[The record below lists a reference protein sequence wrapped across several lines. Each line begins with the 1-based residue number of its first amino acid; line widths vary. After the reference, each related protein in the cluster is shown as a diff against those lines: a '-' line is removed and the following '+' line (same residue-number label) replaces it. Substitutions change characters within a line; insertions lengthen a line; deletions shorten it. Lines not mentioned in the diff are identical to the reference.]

1 MTVARNLPRDQMMC
15 AAKILPIGQSDFPSL
30 RQSNAVYV
38 DKTALIHRL
47 AVAPRSVF
55 LARPRRFG
63 KSLLVST
70 LESLFKFGLRDF
82 RGLAIESLWTDKTYD
97 VVHLDFSGLKEFKDI
112 EDFSSIFLAHIC
124 NRFSEVGFQPENSS
138 NVLAALDNWMRRLP
152 SLSLVLLIDEYD
164 APLTICLN
172 EPKLF
177 EAVRSVMSKFFS
189 ILKSNVGALRFLF
202 LTGITKFSSTS
213 IFSGLNNLTD
223 ITLAP
228 AYGTLLG
235 YTEEEIRQNFAP
247 RLTQAA
253 KTLALSEEELMDGL
267 RTYYNGFCFD
277 MRASKKVY
285 CPWSVLSFLDDPEQ
299 GFQNYWFA
307 SGGHPTVLMKYLEG
321 HEFEDPANFAE
332 LKEAKL
338 SDLYTPGDLTTIDR
352 DILLTQTGYLTI
364 KSVDDFGIVTL
375 GYPNQEV
382 TMSMAKLY
390 ATELLGGRLYRPADG
405 VLLTK
410 LLGEGEISPVID
422 RFNEA
427 FNALNYDR
435 HPVVNEAACTSYLQ
449 ALMMGADM
457 VPEVEV
463 HTALGRSDLEVTVGK
478 WYWVFEVKFAATTEK
493 AEALLTKAVSQI
505 KSRRYGERPHGKKL
519 IRVALVYSAEDRRF
533 VVWKNADAEDA

>member
-1 MTVARNLPRDQMMC
+1 
-15 AAKILPIGQSDFPSL
+15 
-30 RQSNAVYV
+30 
-38 DKTALIHRL
+38 
-47 AVAPRSVF
+47 
-55 LARPRRFG
+55 
-63 KSLLVST
+63 
-70 LESLFKFGLRDF
+70 
-82 RGLAIESLWTDKTYD
+82 
-97 VVHLDFSGLKEFKDI
+97 
-112 EDFSSIFLAHIC
+112 
-124 NRFSEVGFQPENSS
+124 
-138 NVLAALDNWMRRLP
+138 
-152 SLSLVLLIDEYD
+152 
-164 APLTICLN
+164 
-172 EPKLF
+172 
-177 EAVRSVMSKFFS
+177 
-189 ILKSNVGALRFLF
+189 
-202 LTGITKFSSTS
+202 
-213 IFSGLNNLTD
+213 
-223 ITLAP
+223 
-228 AYGTLLG
+228 
-235 YTEEEIRQNFAP
+235 
-247 RLTQAA
+247 
-253 KTLALSEEELMDGL
+253 MDGL

-299 GFQNYWFA
+299 GFQNNWFA

-478 WYWVFEVKFAATTEK
+478 WHWVFEVKFAATTEK

>member
-1 MTVARNLPRDQMMC
+1 MMS
-15 AAKILPIGQSDFPSL
+15 AEKILPVGQADFHAL
-30 RQSNAVYV
+30 RESNAIYV
-38 DKTALIHRL
+38 DKTALIHQL
-47 AVAPRSVF
+47 AVAPRGVF

-82 RGLAIESLWTDKTYD
+82 QGLAIESLWTDKVYD
-97 VVHLDFSGLKEFKDI
+97 VVHLDFSRLKEFKNI
-112 EDFSSIFLAHIC
+112 EDFSNQFRRHIC
-124 NRFSEVGFQPENSS
+124 KRFSRVGFQPEGSS
-138 NVLAALDNWMRRLP
+138 DDLADLDDWVGELP

-172 EPKLF
+172 NPELF
-177 EAVRSVMSKFFS
+177 EAVRSEMRRFFLS
-189 ILKSNVGALRFLF
+189 LKSNVGSLRFLF

-213 IFSGLNNLTD
+213 IFSELNNLVD
-223 ITLAP
+223 ITLTP
-228 AYGTLLG
+228 TYGALLG
-235 YTEEEIRQNFAP
+235 YTEEEIRQNFGYY
-247 RLTQAA
+247 LSKAA
-253 KTLALSEEELMDGL
+253 KTLAMSEEELIDGL
-267 RTYYNGFCFD
+267 RSHYNGFCFD
-277 MRASKKVY
+277 MRASKKLF
-285 CPWSVLSFLDDPEQ
+285 CPWSVLNFLDAPDQ

-321 HEFEDPANFAE
+321 HELEDPANFAE

-338 SDLYTPGDLTTIDR
+338 SDLNTPGDLTTIDR

-382 TMSMAKLY
+382 IMSMAELY
-390 ATELLGGRLYRPADG
+390 AKELLGGRLYRPADG

-410 LLGEGEISPVID
+410 LLGEGEIAPVIN

-463 HTALGRSDLEVTVGK
+463 HTALGRSDLEVTVGE
-478 WYWVFEVKFAATTEK
+478 WHWVFEVKFAATTQK
-493 AEALLTKAVSQI
+493 AEALLTKAISQI

-533 VVWKNADAEDA
+533 VVWKNADAEKS